1 VSESVLE
8 PATREFAEARSMPI
22 CVDAGT
28 AKVFGAYKPSS
39 DVRHLEAIGWSP
51 AAARWIVA
59 EDAKHGLDAD
69 PSLSGTAD
77 AAADFESARSRLFGI
92 AYQVLGRAA
101 DAEDVVQD
109 VWIRWQGAD
118 RAQVRDRVAFL
129 ATVTKRAAI
138 NTATSARAR
147 REVSSG
153 VGLPERDHA
162 AADPEVAAERGEQ
175 LGLAIHLLIERLS
188 PVERAVYV
196 LREAF
201 DYSFAVIADVLKLS
215 EANARQL
222 ARRARMHLAGQR
234 HNPVEPAQRDGLLEA
249 FLDAAGGGGMAPL
262 IGLLT
267 NGVVRSGRIRP
278 AGNLNRAHDRTV
290 A

>member
-1 VSESVLE
+1 VFECVLE
-8 PATREFAEARSMPI
+8 PATRESAEVCSMPT
-22 CVDAGT
+22 C
-28 AKVFGAYKPSS
+28 
-39 DVRHLEAIGWSP
+39 
-51 AAARWIVA
+51 
-59 EDAKHGLDAD
+59 LDAD
-69 PSLSGTAD
+69 PSWSGTAD
-77 AAADFESARSRLFGI
+77 AAADFENVRPRLFGI
-92 AYQVLGRAA
+92 AYHVLGLTTE
-101 DAEDVVQD
+101 AEDVVQD

-162 AADPEVAAERGEQ
+162 TADPAVAVERGER

-201 DYSFAVIADVLKLS
+201 DYPFGDIADLLELS
-215 EANARQL
+215 ETNARQL

-234 HNPVEPAQRDGLLEA
+234 HNPVEPAQRDALLEA
-249 FLDAAGGGGMAPL
+249 FLDAAGGGDMIAL

-267 NGVVRSGRIRP
+267 NGVVRSGLGRP
-278 AGNLNRAHDRTV
+278 ARNLNHAQDRT
-290 A
+290 AA